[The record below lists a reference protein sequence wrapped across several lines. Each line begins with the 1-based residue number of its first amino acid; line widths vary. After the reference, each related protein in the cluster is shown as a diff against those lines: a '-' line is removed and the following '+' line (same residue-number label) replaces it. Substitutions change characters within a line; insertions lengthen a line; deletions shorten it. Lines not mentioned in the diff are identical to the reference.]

1 MTIKLNLI
9 TLQKYTESSLCIY
22 SFVDPDRTIN
32 GDYSEWSAWTQ
43 CSKTCSGGV
52 RRRMRKCS
60 NPPPSNGGRDCRNLG
75 PSVESQDCNVK
86 LCNGKNS
93 VLRSATLRNTKL

>member
-32 GDYSEWSAWTQ
+32 GDYSEWSPWTQ

-75 PSVESQDCNVK
+75 PSVESQDSNVK

-93 VLRSATLRNTKL
+93 VLR